1 MKMQTSVFVFIGIRK
16 IENAFFL
23 VAELTKARYFQNISN
38 VSDLLYLHILRFR
51 EALH

>member
-23 VAELTKARYFQNISN
+23 VAELTKARYFQKIFTFSPP
-38 VSDLLYLHILRFR
+38 STIW
-51 EALH
+51 